1 MHTFIVCNGQPIERE
16 IDTEIEMIKKQL
28 IKIKELQYA
37 FSMMHAPQP
46 PRAPLEHTPND
57 ATVTLM
63 LVISEEIKHSRC
75 SKEIKF
81 KSFKDITD
89 EVPITLALQD
99 WERTFA
105 KLHMKPSIP
114 VVLDKIL
121 TGGNLWKWY
130 NHNAG
135 RSRKHSGT

>member
-1 MHTFIVCNGQPIERE
+1 
-16 IDTEIEMIKKQL
+16 
-28 IKIKELQYA
+28 
-37 FSMMHAPQP
+37 
-46 PRAPLEHTPND
+46 
-57 ATVTLM
+57 M
-63 LVISEEIKHSRC
+63 LAIAEEIKHSRC

-105 KLHMKPSIP
+105 KLHMKPSVA

-121 TGGNLWKWY
+121 PGGNLWKWY
-130 NHNAG
+130 QSQCTHLD
-135 RSRKHSGT
+135 SRGKIQEHELIDNWTW

>member
-1 MHTFIVCNGQPIERE
+1 MHRNHRERHSS
-16 IDTEIEMIKKQL
+16 IQ
-28 IKIKELQYA
+28 
-37 FSMMHAPQP
+37 
-46 PRAPLEHTPND
+46 
-57 ATVTLM
+57 
-63 LVISEEIKHSRC
+63 EIKHSRC

-89 EVPITLALQD
+89 EVPVTLALED

-105 KLHMKPSIP
+105 KLHMKPSVA

-130 NHNAG
+130 QSQCTYLD
-135 RSRKHSGT
+135 SRGKIQTY